1 MTTDDERDETER
13 EAHAEADAAA
23 PDSDDG
29 ALSEHAEAASDE
41 DGPTS
46 WSGEALDPSV
56 WSSAAESTPD
66 EHEEAADDAALPDD
80 IETDEDDESDED
92 VASESDVLEELV
104 AVSATSYPLPEP
116 AIEEPQGPGR
126 AEALISGWASRMP
139 ALALPIPVESIILTV
154 LVTIAFLAFVLI
166 EPTPRWAALLG
177 AILAALGTDG
187 VLRTARRDVFG
198 MGADTTPFLFLPTL
212 FALGAP
218 VFIEYNVEGFW
229 VIPAALIAGLAFGG
243 VVIAEL
249 ASVREDE
256 PLRVPARFFAAA
268 ATYFVVFALFS
279 LAYAFDLGLGAS
291 VVAVAL
297 IGMLLAVELLRDDQI
312 DALETI
318 VLSGVIGVIAGEAR
332 WVLQYM
338 PVDGYLAGLTL
349 LLLFYFT
356 SGVAHAYVTRQLD
369 RTVAAEYGGVAL
381 VGVVLVVGVRVFGV
395 A

>member
-1 MTTDDERDETER
+1 MTTDDERDEIER
-13 EAHAEADAAA
+13 EAHAEADATAS
-23 PDSDDG
+23 DSDD
-29 ALSEHAEAASDE
+29 AELSEHAEAGSDEDVSDEGLSDE
-41 DGPTS
+41 DGPTA
-46 WSGEALDPSV
+46 WQGEALDPSV
-56 WSSAAESTPD
+56 WSSAEES
-66 EHEEAADDAALPDD
+66 EGAADDAELL
-80 IETDEDDESDED
+80 EGDESGKA
-92 VASESDVLEELV
+92 VASESAVLEELV
-104 AVSATSYPLPEP
+104 AVAATSYPLPEP
-116 AIEEPQGPGR
+116 AIAEPRGPSR

-139 ALALPIPVESIILTV
+139 ALALPVPVEAIVLTV

-166 EPTPRWAALLG
+166 EPTPRWVALLG

-187 VLRTARRDVFG
+187 VLTNARREVFG
-198 MGADTTPFLFLPTL
+198 TGADTTPFMFLPAL

-243 VVIAEL
+243 TVIAEV

-256 PLRVPARFFAAA
+256 PLRVPARFYAAA

-279 LAYAFDLGLGAS
+279 LAYAFDLGLAAS
-291 VVAVAL
+291 VIAVAL
-297 IGMLLAVELLRDDQI
+297 IGVLLAVELLRDDQI

-318 VLSGVIGVIAGEAR
+318 VLSGVVGVIAGEAR

-338 PVDGYLAGLTL
+338 PIDGYLAGLTL

-356 SGVAHAYVTRQLD
+356 TGVAHAYVTRQLD

-381 VGVVLVVGVRVFGV
+381 VGVLLVIGVRVIGV